1 MKKKFFTKASP
12 KAAEG
17 IRRAYA
23 ETGATVKAVMDPK
36 TGLVTVVVT
45 FPNEEKTSSKRLV
58 AA

>member
-23 ETGATVKAVMDPK
+23 ETGATVQAVMDPK

-45 FPNEEKTSSKRLV
+45 LPDERKAPRKQLV

>member
-1 MKKKFFTKASP
+1 LKKKFFTKASP

-23 ETGATVKAVMDPK
+23 GSGAKVSAVMDPK
-36 TGLVTVVVT
+36 SGLVTVVVT
-45 FPNEEKTSSKRLV
+45 LPDDKAPTKRLV